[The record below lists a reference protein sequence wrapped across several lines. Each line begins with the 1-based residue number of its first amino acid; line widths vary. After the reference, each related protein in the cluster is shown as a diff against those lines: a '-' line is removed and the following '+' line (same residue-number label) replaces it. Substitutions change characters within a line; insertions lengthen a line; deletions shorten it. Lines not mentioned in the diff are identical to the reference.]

1 MKAREWRQPSWSC
14 VHFISQK
21 EWQAAEENVSSPQIF
36 LAELDGSAIQ
46 SKDQLLRLLGNALG
60 FPAYFGVNWDAL
72 EECLR
77 DLDWISEPSS
87 IVLVLHRGR
96 LLFDALYPEVGTLIE
111 IWLAAAATWS
121 QQQVALH
128 LVFVE

>member
-1 MKAREWRQPSWSC
+1 MKAHEWCQPSWSC

-21 EWQAAEENVSSPQIF
+21 EWQAAEENVASAQIF
-36 LAELDGSAIQ
+36 LAELDGSAIR
-46 SKDQLLRLLGNALG
+46 SKDQLLRLLGNALR
-60 FPAYFGVNWDAL
+60 FPAYYGVNWDAL

-77 DLDWISEPSS
+77 DLDWISEPS
-87 IVLVLHRGR
+87 IVLVVHRGR
-96 LLFDALYPEVGTLIE
+96 LLFDALYSEVGTLIE
-111 IWLAAAATWS
+111 IWLSAAETWS